1 MVGHVGRQLHVLAR
15 TVQSQSV
22 LAGFSFGV
30 HTIFRHDPVAD
41 VKGRVVEVF
50 FKFIACEEGIRWGYG
65 RTCGRGCRGSIHR
78 SVYRLDG
85 VIICLSFFSLVVH
98 ESRIGHVACDNLVTV
113 LRVVRTQHGVSR
125 VRGVSFVPGQKD
137 GRGTAF
143 GFHAG
148 RSIYV
153 PYTGSDTGPDE
164 APELRVGSFV
174 KLVLYYFVT

>member
-1 MVGHVGRQLHVLAR
+1 MVGHVGRQLYVLGG
-15 TVQSQSV
+15 TVQRQGIP
-22 LAGFSFGV
+22 AGFTFGV
-30 HTIFRHDPVAD
+30 YAVFRYGSMAD
-41 VKGRVVEVF
+41 VKRRVVDVF
-50 FKFIACEEGIRWGYG
+50 FKFIAYDEGIRWGYG

-98 ESRIGHVACDNLVTV
+98 ESRIGHVACDYLVTV
-113 LRVVRTQHGVSR
+113 LRVFRTQHGVSR

-148 RSIYV
+148 RSVYV
-153 PYTGSDTGPDE
+153 PYTGSDTGLDE
-164 APELRVGSFV
+164 APEL
-174 KLVLYYFVT
+174 